1 MPMVITSGV
10 RNWTEDT
17 PRLPSPALRPRAD
30 PLRSLGKKKLML
42 DMDDEKLPT
51 PSPHRRASTNMVLY
65 GVAGIFMAMPIPT
78 VAISRL
84 AVELAVQ
91 RRPPTPGTMKQT
103 TMANVDTDTA
113 GTAQVKERG
122 DRH

>member
-42 DMDDEKLPT
+42 DMDDEKLPP
-51 PSPHRRASTNMVLY
+51 PSPHRRASTNMVVY
-65 GVAGIFMAMPIPT
+65 GVAGFCMGIPIPP
-78 VAISRL
+78 VGI
-84 AVELAVQ
+84 
-91 RRPPTPGTMKQT
+91 RRPGVEIEVRTEGR
-103 TMANVDTDTA
+103 
-113 GTAQVKERG
+113 RG
-122 DRH
+122 GKGGGGRG